1 MLTLPFRYILCYYLA
16 KKDLN
21 VSFARH
27 EHSTHILQCH
37 ILRRHIPHGFELCAI
52 DAHVLDD
59 PRISHPAHIICVI
72 CLPHVGFVCLANNIL
87 YIFVNA
93 SLRRTRI

>member
-1 MLTLPFRYILCYYLA
+1 M
-16 KKDLN
+16 
-21 VSFARH
+21 
-27 EHSTHILQCH
+27 
-37 ILRRHIPHGFELCAI
+37 CAI

-87 YIFVNA
+87 DIFVNA